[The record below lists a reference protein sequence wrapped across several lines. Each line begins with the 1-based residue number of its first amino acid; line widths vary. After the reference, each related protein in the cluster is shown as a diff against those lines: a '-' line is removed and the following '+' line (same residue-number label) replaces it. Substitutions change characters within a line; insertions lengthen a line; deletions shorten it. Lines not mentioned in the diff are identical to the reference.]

1 MQIFKT
7 SNISYAWSITS
18 KASGDVVISQQKD
31 ILHSWKTRQ
40 LFMTNDFFTNPKP
53 CGHGAQPPHIFAAL
67 AMFLLNWHAK
77 FVVDAY
83 KH

>member
-1 MQIFKT
+1 
-7 SNISYAWSITS
+7 
-18 KASGDVVISQQKD
+18 
-31 ILHSWKTRQ
+31 
-40 LFMTNDFFTNPKP
+40 MTNDFFTNPKP